1 MKLSDLDTIIDRRG
15 SGCLKYDFAVA
26 RGKPADVLPFW
37 VADMDFRVAEPIIDA
52 LEKRVAHGIFGY
64 SESGVGYFKALAA
77 WQRKY
82 FHWEIRP
89 EWLIKTPG
97 VVPAINLA
105 VKALTKEGEGILINQ
120 PVYYP
125 FLNAIIKNGR
135 KLINSPLILKDGHY
149 EIDFVDLENKIV
161 SNHVKLAIL
170 CSPHNPVGRV
180 WTREELSKYA
190 EICLKH
196 HVKIIADEIHEDF
209 TYPGHPH
216 TAFGTISEEAAQN
229 AVICTAPSKTFNIAG
244 LQNSNI
250 FIPSPEIRAKF
261 QAELDAFGY
270 DQLNVMGLTACRAAY
285 EGGAEWLTLV
295 KEYIRGNLD
304 FFRTYLKEN
313 LPKLKLIEP
322 EGTYLI
328 WVNASAYG
336 LSNEELEHK
345 ILYDCHLWLD
355 MGYVFGKEGE
365 GYLRFNLACPRA
377 TLAQGL
383 RQLKEGFEGSR

>member
-1 MKLSDLDTIIDRRG
+1 MKLTDLDTIIDRRG
-15 SGCLKYDFAVA
+15 SGCLKYDFAVQ

-37 VADMDFRVAEPIIDA
+37 VADMDFKVAEPIIKA
-52 LEKRVAHGIFGY
+52 LQKRVAHGIFGY
-64 SESGVGYFKALAA
+64 SESGEAYFKAIAV
-77 WQRKY
+77 WQKTY

-97 VVPAINLA
+97 VVPAINIA
-105 VKALTKEGEGILINQ
+105 VKALTKEGDGILINQ

-135 KLINSPLILKDGHY
+135 KLINSPLVLKDGHY
-149 EIDFVDLENKIV
+149 ELDFADLENKIV
-161 SNHVKLAIL
+161 SNQVKLAIL

-180 WTREELSKYA
+180 WTREELAKYA
-190 EICLKH
+190 EICVRH

-209 TYPGHPH
+209 TWPGHPH
-216 TAFGTISEEAAQN
+216 TAFGTVSEEAAQN

-250 FIPSPEIRAKF
+250 FIPNPSIRARF

-285 EGGAEWLTLV
+285 EGGAEWLSIV

-304 FFRTYLKEN
+304 FFREYLKIH

-322 EGTYLI
+322 EGTYLL
-328 WVNASAYG
+328 WVDASAYG

-383 RQLKEGFEGSR
+383 RQLKAGLEK

>member
-15 SGCLKYDFAVA
+15 SGCLKYDFALQ

-52 LEKRVAHGIFGY
+52 LQKRVAHGIFGY

-82 FHWEIRP
+82 FHWDIQP

-105 VKALTKEGEGILINQ
+105 VKALTKEGEGVLINQ

-125 FLNAIIKNGR
+125 FLNAIIKNDR
-135 KLINSPLILKDGHY
+135 KLINSPLVLKDGHY
-149 EIDFVDLENKIV
+149 ELDFEDLENKIIE
-161 SNHVKLAIL
+161 NNVKLAIL

-190 EICLKH
+190 EICVRH

-216 TAFGTISEEAAQN
+216 TAFGTVSEEAAQN
-229 AVICTAPSKTFNIAG
+229 AIICTAPSKTFNIAG

-250 FIPSPEIRAKF
+250 LIPNPEIRAKF

-270 DQLNVMGLTACRAAY
+270 DQLNVMGLAACRAAY
-285 EGGAEWLTLV
+285 EEGAEWLTLV

-304 FFRTYLKEN
+304 FFREYLKTN

-322 EGTYLI
+322 EGTYLT
-328 WVNASAYG
+328 WVDASAYG
-336 LSNEELEHK
+336 LSNVELEHK

-365 GYLRFNLACPRA
+365 GYLRFNLACPRV

-383 RQLKEGFEGSR
+383 KQLKEGLEGSC

>member
-15 SGCLKYDFAVA
+15 SGCLKYDFAVQ

-37 VADMDFRVAEPIIDA
+37 VADMDFKVAEPIIKA
-52 LEKRVAHGIFGY
+52 LQKRVAHGIFGY
-64 SESGVGYFKALAA
+64 SESGEGYFKALAA

-97 VVPAINLA
+97 VVPAINIA
-105 VKALTKEGEGILINQ
+105 VKALTKEGDGILINQ

-135 KLINSPLILKDGHY
+135 KLINSPLVLKDGHY
-149 EIDFVDLENKIV
+149 ELDFIDLENKII

-170 CSPHNPVGRV
+170 CTPHNPVGRV
-180 WTREELSKYA
+180 WTREELTKYA

-196 HVKIIADEIHEDF
+196 DVKIIADEIHEDF

-250 FIPSPEIRAKF
+250 FIPNPDIRARF

-270 DQLNVMGLTACRAAY
+270 DQLNVMGLAACRAAY
-285 EGGAEWLTLV
+285 EGGAEWLSTV

-304 FFRTYLKEN
+304 FFRDYLKVN

-322 EGTYLI
+322 EGTYLL

-336 LSNEELEHK
+336 LSNEALEHK

-365 GYLRFNLACPRA
+365 GYLRFNLACPRT

-383 RQLKEGFEGSR
+383 RQLKEGLEGSY